1 MFSIS
6 SNKCDSKYKLLTI
19 SKTSKAP
26 QPPQPFWLLSAF
38 CPILACPLL
47 LGIRFLRQFSK
58 ATRISSQ
65 IGSKK
70 HPNAIPPFF
79 LLNFWVCPEILEVQA
94 RGIFDQ
100 ISEIQRKTH
109 SEILQ
114 TSHTKKCNEYY
125 IIFIYIYIYLCVCH
139 VMYSMR
145 KSFTIPAEAMPS
157 WRPRS
162 SARPRRRP
170 IQV

>member
-1 MFSIS
+1 MFFPGMYLFGVCSKASLPGDAFWSNAKRVEFFSQIDETNCWASWPWISAFAFDKPGCLEGWPQLSGYLANVSWFDKSCMFSIS

-70 HPNAIPPFF
+70 ASECCSPSLSFEF
-79 LLNFWVCPEILEVQA
+79 LSL
-94 RGIFDQ
+94 
-100 ISEIQRKTH
+100 
-109 SEILQ
+109 
-114 TSHTKKCNEYY
+114 
-125 IIFIYIYIYLCVCH
+125 
-139 VMYSMR
+139 
-145 KSFTIPAEAMPS
+145 
-157 WRPRS
+157 S
-162 SARPRRRP
+162 SNIGSAS
-170 IQV
+170 